1 MVAAHRV
8 DATISYSL
16 PKDFDRISAP
26 ERHVESPH
34 ILGETQVVRP
44 RLSIHRRAVRS
55 CAGDLL
61 TRFGSGDVLDIKR
74 ALQNARV
81 VYIRVHVARFAKMR
95 RALVP
100 NFVFLSSRF
109 QKTLLENAR
118 DLPVLAMHA
127 HDRGPSEFSDCFQP
141 EINRSIVIAEIA
153 LALSI
158 RPIGRRALRAHEM
171 RLVFERRD
179 PEIR

>member
-1 MVAAHRV
+1 M
-8 DATISYSL
+8 
-16 PKDFDRISAP
+16 
-26 ERHVESPH
+26 
-34 ILGETQVVRP
+34 
-44 RLSIHRRAVRS
+44 
-55 CAGDLL
+55 
-61 TRFGSGDVLDIKR
+61 LDIKR

-81 VYIRVHVARFAKMR
+81 VCIRVHVARFAKMR

-100 NFVFLSSRF
+100 NFVFLSPRF

-127 HDRGPSEFSDCFQP
+127 HDPGPSEFSDCFQP

-171 RLVFERRD
+171 KLVFERRD
-179 PEIR
+179 PEIPRQPRNLERVFVF